1 MVAGRVAGS
10 QCEPGARKGKE
21 GPMRK
26 LVLTTVAV
34 AFAALLTSFAPRST
48 SPANIEADLDALW
61 LIETALAAPMVPG
74 ALVSDAR

>member
-1 MVAGRVAGS
+1 
-10 QCEPGARKGKE
+10 
-21 GPMRK
+21 MRK

-48 SPANIEADLDALW
+48 SPANIEPDLVEALW